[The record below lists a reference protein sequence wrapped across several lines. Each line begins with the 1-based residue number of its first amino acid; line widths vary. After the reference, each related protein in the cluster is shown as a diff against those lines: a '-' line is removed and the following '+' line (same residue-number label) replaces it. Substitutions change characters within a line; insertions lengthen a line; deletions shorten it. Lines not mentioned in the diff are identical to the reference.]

1 MSTVTET
8 EVRPATRSDVRD
20 QALLKAKS
28 AGLTLTDAE
37 IDEYAAALDAWIA
50 RQGDAL
56 EARVAVV
63 DGEVVGMA
71 WMVVFERV
79 PDFDDRRRRTADVQ
93 SVFVKPEHRGR
104 GLGRRMVE
112 ELCLAADARGVPRS
126 LVASS
131 TGAIPLYERIGF
143 EHSAKLMLRPANLS
157 HA

>member
-1 MSTVTET
+1 MTAD
-8 EVRPATRSDVRD
+8 EVRPATQRDVRD
-20 QALLKAKS
+20 QALLKAES
-28 AGLTLTDAE
+28 AGLSLTDAE
-37 IDEYAAALDAWIA
+37 IDEYAAALSGWIV

-63 DGEVVGMA
+63 DDQVVGMA

-93 SVFVKPEHRGR
+93 SVFVKPQHRGR

-112 ELCLAADARGVPRS
+112 DLCLAADARGVPRS

-131 TGAIPLYERIGF
+131 AGAITLYERIGF
-143 EHSAKLMLRPANLS
+143 EHSPKLMLRPADRS

>member
-1 MSTVTET
+1 MTAD
-8 EVRPATRSDVRD
+8 EVRPAAPSDVRD
-20 QALLKAKS
+20 QAQLKAES
-28 AGLTLTDAE
+28 AGLSLTEAE
-37 IDEYAAALDAWIA
+37 IDEYAAALGAWIE

-56 EARVAVV
+56 ETRVAVV
-63 DGEVVGMA
+63 DGVVVGMA

-112 ELCLAADARGVPRS
+112 ELCLVADARGVPRT
-126 LVASS
+126 VVGSS
-131 TGAIPLYERIGF
+131 AGAITLYERIGF
-143 EHSAKLMLRPANLS
+143 EHSPKLMLRPAGLS